1 MLEHGGHSGKVV
13 DLTESAAIVEVG
25 SARLRVT
32 FGSEVRVQATTVQL
46 VSPAEGSESSGPH
59 EKFVNALRAWRSGA
73 AKQASVPA
81 YVVLNDVELVGIANS
96 RPKTLA
102 ELSRCKGV
110 GPIRLER
117 WGDELL
123 AALDGADSDQVGTE
137 AQVAEGAQR

>member
-1 MLEHGGHSGKVV
+1 MLEHGGHSGTVV

-25 SARLRVT
+25 KARLRVP
-32 FGSEVRVQATTVQL
+32 FGSEVRVQATTVHL
-46 VSPAEGSESSGPH
+46 VSPAEGSESSGPD
-59 EKFVNALRAWRSGA
+59 EKFVNALRAWRSEA
-73 AKQASVPA
+73 AKLASVPA
-81 YVVLNDVELVGIANS
+81 YVVLNDAELVGIATS

-123 AALDGADSDQVGTE
+123 AALDGADEVSIE
-137 AQVAEGAQR
+137 AHAAEGAQR